1 MPNWLYL
8 FVNFLY
14 NAGLAIWIGG
24 SVALGGLAAP
34 VLFRSLPRH
43 QAAAI
48 FGPVLRRFSRLRV
61 MAILFIIGGAAV
73 KYVVWET
80 HAATPWIALRW
91 TAIAYL
97 AVTVFYEIFVLEP
110 GMEARRADL
119 TPEMAADDPRRQP
132 FASLHRRAEVL
143 MKTSLAAAL
152 VALFFS

>member
-24 SVALGGLAAP
+24 SLALGALAAP

-43 QAAAI
+43 QAGAI
-48 FGPVLRRFSRLRV
+48 FGPTLRRFSRLRV
-61 MAILFIIGGAAV
+61 VAILMIVGGAAV

-80 HAATPWIALRW
+80 HTATPWIAPRW
-91 TAIAYL
+91 IAVAYL
-97 AVTVFYEIFVLEP
+97 AFAVFYEIFVLEP
-110 GMEARRADL
+110 GIEARRADL
-119 TPEMAADDPRRQP
+119 EPGMPDDDPRRRG
-132 FASLHRRAEVL
+132 FATLHRRAEVL
-143 MKTSLAAAL
+143 MNTSLAAAI

>member
-24 SVALGGLAAP
+24 SVALGALTAP

-43 QAAAI
+43 QAGAI
-48 FGPVLRRFSRLRV
+48 FGPALRRFSRVRV
-61 MAILFIIGGAAV
+61 VAIFMIIAGAAV

-91 TAIAYL
+91 IAISYL
-97 AVTVFYEIFVLEP
+97 AVVVFYEIFVLEP
-110 GMEARRADL
+110 GIEATRAAL
-119 TPEMAADDPRRQP
+119 TPDMADDEPRRRP
-132 FASLHRRAEVL
+132 FSRLHRRAEVL
-143 MKTSLAAAL
+143 MKTSLPAAL

>member
-1 MPNWLYL
+1 MPNWFYL

-14 NAGLAIWIGG
+14 QIGLAIWIGG

-43 QAAAI
+43 QAGAI

-73 KYVVWET
+73 KYLVWET

-97 AVTVFYEIFVLEP
+97 AVAVFYEIFILEP

-132 FASLHRRAEVL
+132 FARLHRRAEVL
-143 MKTSLAAAL
+143 MKTSLAAAS